1 MPGGLGRNVIVAR
14 EEKAL
19 IVVISTQHRSL
30 SIVLIYAD
38 NNDKKSGVKQLSTPF
53 IGPKSAKVCTHTH
66 TYTHFIKVNHT
77 NAIFIRQ

>member
-19 IVVISTQHRSL
+19 IAAISTLHGSL

-38 NNDKKSGVKQLSTPF
+38 NNDKKSGVIQLSTPF
-53 IGPKSAKVCTHTH
+53 TGPKSTKVCTHTH
-66 TYTHFIKVNHT
+66 FIEVNHT
-77 NAIFIRQ
+77 NAIFIQQ

>member
-19 IVVISTQHRSL
+19 IAVISTLHRSL

-38 NNDKKSGVKQLSTPF
+38 NNDRKSGVIQLSTQF
-53 IGPKSAKVCTHTH
+53 TDPKSTKVCTHIHTH
-66 TYTHFIKVNHT
+66 KHT
-77 NAIFIRQ
+77 S